1 MMPAGKYYVGDLCYV
16 MHPQWEEF
24 CYLTIRGDDIVDGEI
39 TLGNGVKVA
48 SFCTYFGDGFY
59 EDQHGGGYPVDAGL
73 IGCIRVE
80 DIDDRKVVI
89 PEGDAIEFGQI
100 IEFDEEFECSC
111 DEGVIY
117 IGHIRIDTK
126 GPDEDD
132 EFDVD
137 EEEDDENT

>member
-24 CYLTIRGDDIVDGEI
+24 CYLTIRGNDLIEGEI
-39 TLGNGVKVA
+39 TLGNRVKVA

-59 EDQHGGGYPVDAGL
+59 EDQDGGGYPVDAGL

-80 DIDDRKVVI
+80 DIDDPKVVI
-89 PEGDAIEFGQI
+89 PEDEIIKFGQI
-100 IEFDEEFECSC
+100 IEFPEEFECSS
-111 DEGVIY
+111 DDGVIH

-126 GPDEDD
+126 GEDDD
-132 EFDVD
+132 EFDED
-137 EEEDDENT
+137 EEEDENT